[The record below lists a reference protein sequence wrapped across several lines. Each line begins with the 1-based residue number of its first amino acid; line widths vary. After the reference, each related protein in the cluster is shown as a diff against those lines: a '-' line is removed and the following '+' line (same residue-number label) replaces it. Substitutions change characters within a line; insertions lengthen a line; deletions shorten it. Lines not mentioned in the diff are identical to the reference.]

1 MRTLVLLTDSDHI
14 RHGNPRGG
22 GGRVL
27 KTTPLHIAKM
37 RRAVCQR

>member
-14 RHGNPRGG
+14 RHGNPR